1 MTEELF
7 IQSLTKGWKPR
18 DPELVGVGDDCAV
31 VRKAPDGSSLLLKTD
46 AVVEGV
52 HFLRTADPV
61 LIGRKALARAVSDIA
76 AMGGTPLYALV
87 TLGLPSGFQP
97 VRIQK
102 IYKGITAL
110 AGDWNIELLGGE
122 TTRTRELLLSI
133 SLFGETKGYAPVL
146 RSTAKEEDE
155 IWVTGLLGNT
165 LKQKHLTF
173 EPRVLEGKWLAE
185 KGIASSMMDL
195 SDGLGADLPKLA
207 HASDLSF
214 DLDLEAIPRAKGAD
228 IKQAF
233 QEGEDYEL
241 LFTVPPSQVAKLK
254 KFTLKTPLQKIG
266 VMKKKTFVIP
276 EPVRTLL
283 HGYDHLQ
290 KR

>member
-7 IQSLTKGWKPR
+7 IESLTQGWKSSDPR
-18 DPELVGVGDDCAV
+18 WVGVGDDCAV
-31 VRKAPDGSSLLLKTD
+31 VRKSSDGSSLLLKTD

-102 IYKGITAL
+102 IYKGITSFAKECKI
-110 AGDWNIELLGGE
+110 ALLGGE

-133 SLFGETKGYAPVL
+133 SLVGETEGYFPVL
-146 RSTAKEEDE
+146 RSTAQEGDE
-155 IWVTGLLGNT
+155 IWVTGTLGNT
-165 LKQKHLTF
+165 QKSKHFTF
-173 EPRVLEGKWLAE
+173 DPRLAEGRWLAQ

-207 HASDLSF
+207 KASNLLF
-214 DLDLEAIPRAKGAD
+214 DLDLDSIPRAKGVD
-228 IKQAF
+228 LKEAF

-241 LFTVPPSQVAKLK
+241 LFTVHPNQVAKLK
-254 KFTLKTPLQKIG
+254 KFPTTTPIQKIG
-266 VMKKKTFVIP
+266 VMKKRTFTIP
-276 EPVRTLL
+276 EPVKGLL